1 MPIVS
6 ILVTL
11 VVFGVVMWLINT
23 YIPLA
28 PPIKTVINVVVVL
41 LLCVWLLEL
50 FVVLNYQLPVR
61 R

>member
-11 VVFGVVMWLINT
+11 VVFGVVMWLVNT
-23 YIPLA
+23 YIPMS

-41 LLCVWLLEL
+41 LLCVWLLQL
-50 FVVLNYQLPVR
+50 FGVLDYRLPAR

>member
-1 MPIVS
+1 VPIVS

-28 PPIKTVINVVVVL
+28 PPIKTVINVIVVL

-50 FVVLNYQLPVR
+50 FGVLNYQLPVR

>member
-50 FVVLNYQLPVR
+50 FGVLNYTVPIR